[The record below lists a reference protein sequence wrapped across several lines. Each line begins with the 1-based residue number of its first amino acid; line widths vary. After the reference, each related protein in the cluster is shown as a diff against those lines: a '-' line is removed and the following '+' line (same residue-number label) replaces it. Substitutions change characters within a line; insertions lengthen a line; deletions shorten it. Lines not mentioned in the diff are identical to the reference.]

1 MERATGFLVLRTLRA
16 SLCSMALRSSSTLD
30 AFRTLV
36 TAQGTAEGVAED
48 ASMKQRAPCIA
59 PASRGLLPDWS
70 ANAVANNSYM
80 LQLIAGTACF
90 PTQRVPDLAVTIIM
104 HPYTLYTP
112 CFRSASSK
120 RLTRVCHSIT
130 FRHKAPPEFVKQ
142 GRRGAKGGVK
152 IEGVPS
158 FILANLRSA

>member
-16 SLCSMALRSSSTLD
+16 SLCSRVLRSSSTLD

-90 PTQRVPDLAVTIIM
+90 PTQRVPDLAVTRNM

-112 CFRSASSK
+112 CFLKKADACMPLNYISS
-120 RLTRVCHSIT
+120 
-130 FRHKAPPEFVKQ
+130 Q
-142 GRRGAKGGVK
+142 G
-152 IEGVPS
+152 PT
-158 FILANLRSA
+158 